1 MAAAVPRS
9 VPRSSEPDEHWV
21 QQGRVIADRLSHTHW
36 DLGDW
41 ARTIPDGVVD
51 ETAADMVGV
60 SIGQL
65 RTCRWLARR
74 FPPARRR
81 AGLSYSH
88 HLEVAA
94 LPGEAADRLLDLAAG
109 ERWSVVQL
117 RREARRAAVE
127 ADIERLRDETPRQG
141 VLSAEWLTSARRV
154 ERDVRERLISAAA
167 ALEVAD
173 DAIAELLEHP
183 HLDEVHGNRTRAAA
197 DRLEA
202 IFTPIAAAY
211 ERFRDRAAR
220 RFARLRGRRRE

>member
-1 MAAAVPRS
+1 MAAVPGS
-9 VPRSSEPDEHWV
+9 VPRSSGLEETWV
-21 QQGRVIADRLSHTHW
+21 EQGRIIADRLSHTHW

-41 ARTIPDGVVD
+41 ARMIPDGVVD

-81 AGLSYSH
+81 PGLGYSH
-88 HLEVAA
+88 HMEVAA
-94 LPGEAADRLLDLAAG
+94 LPEETADRLLELAAE
-109 ERWSVVQL
+109 ERWSVAAL
-117 RREARRAAVE
+117 RREARKAAVE
-127 ADIERLRDETPRQG
+127 ADIERLRSETPRQG
-141 VLSAEWLTSARRV
+141 VLSTEWLTSARRV

-183 HLDEVHGNRTRAAA
+183 HLDAVHGHRTRAAA

-202 IFTPIAAAY
+202 IFQPIAAAY

-220 RFARLRGRRRE
+220 RFERLRGRRQ